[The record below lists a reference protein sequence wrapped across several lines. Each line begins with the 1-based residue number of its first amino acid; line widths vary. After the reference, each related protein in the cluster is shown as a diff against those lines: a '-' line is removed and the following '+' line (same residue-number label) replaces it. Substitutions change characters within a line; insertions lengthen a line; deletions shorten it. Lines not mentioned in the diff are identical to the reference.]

1 MFADV
6 AFLLELVEGGPYGGT
21 ADMKPLGEIS
31 FDDPGSG
38 REFAVH
44 DELSKLLERRRNTG
58 AVHEFESA
66 CLRLIVGSG
75 RGHRRDFSVRRDQ
88 LWIVRS
94 IIALSLSQQNSLI
107 KMRNCIQ
114 LSHFL
119 MPPYPSVQVI
129 DSHTAGEPTRVVIDG
144 GPDLGCGPLTE
155 RLARFRDTYDYFRQ
169 GVVNEPRGSDV
180 VVGAILLEPFDRTC
194 KAAVIYFNNVG
205 YLGMCGHGTIGL
217 VRTLEHM
224 GRIEPGEHRIETPSG
239 VVTTTLHPSGQVTVE
254 NVPAYRVHKGVLVDV
269 PGYGAVTGDVAWGG
283 NWFFLASVP
292 GLSLALA
299 NVVELS
305 RCAQAIKA
313 ALADSR
319 ITGTNGG
326 EIDHIELFGAPKSLK
341 ADSRNFVLCPGNA
354 YDRSPCGTGT
364 SAKMACLHA
373 DGHLVPGKIWRQ
385 EGILGTYFDGSIA
398 VKDGQVIPSIAGEA
412 YITGEARL
420 FFMEKDPFRWGIM

>member
-1 MFADV
+1 
-6 AFLLELVEGGPYGGT
+6 
-21 ADMKPLGEIS
+21 
-31 FDDPGSG
+31 
-38 REFAVH
+38 
-44 DELSKLLERRRNTG
+44 
-58 AVHEFESA
+58 
-66 CLRLIVGSG
+66 
-75 RGHRRDFSVRRDQ
+75 VRRDL

-94 IIALSLSQQNSLI
+94 IICAGTIRQQLDKNAELYTIIS
-107 KMRNCIQ
+107 
-114 LSHFL
+114 L

-155 RLARFRDTYDYFRQ
+155 RLACFRDRYDYFRS

-224 GRIEPGEHRIETPSG
+224 GRIGPGEHRIETPSG
-239 VVTTTLHPSGQVTVE
+239 VVTTTLQASGQVTVE
-254 NVPAYRVHKGVLVDV
+254 NVPAYRLHKGVSVDV

-283 NWFFLASVP
+283 NWFFLTSVP
-292 GLSLALA
+292 SLSLALT
-299 NVVELS
+299 NIVELS
-305 RCAQAIKA
+305 TCAQAIKM

-319 ITGTNGG
+319 ITGMNGG
-326 EIDHIELFGAPKSLK
+326 EIDHIELFGAPESRE

-373 DGHLVPGKIWRQ
+373 DGHLVSGKIWRQ
-385 EGILGTYFDGSIA
+385 EGILGTYFDGSVAI
-398 VKDGQVIPSIAGEA
+398 KDGQVIPSITGEA

-420 FFMEKDPFRWGIM
+420 FFTEKDPFRWGIA